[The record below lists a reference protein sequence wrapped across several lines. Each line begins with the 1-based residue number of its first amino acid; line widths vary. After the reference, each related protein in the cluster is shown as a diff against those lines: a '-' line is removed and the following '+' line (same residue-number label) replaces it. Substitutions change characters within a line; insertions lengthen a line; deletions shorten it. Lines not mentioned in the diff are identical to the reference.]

1 MEDRRLVLVVD
12 DDEGMRLLVAKV
24 LEDAGYSTRQAATGE
39 DALDAVRDA
48 PRPDLCILDVV
59 LPQLSGY
66 GVALRLREE
75 FADEIAII
83 FLSGERIEPFDQA
96 AGLHLGGD
104 DYLVKPFA
112 PEDLVA
118 RVDRLVSGPQA
129 GRGPSNGSA
138 LTERELEVVRLL
150 AEGLKQRE
158 IATRLVVSPKTIATH
173 TRNALNKLDVR
184 TQAEAV
190 AVAFR
195 QRLIRL

>member
-1 MEDRRLVLVVD
+1 
-12 DDEGMRLLVAKV
+12 MRLLVAKV
-24 LEDAGYSTRQAATGE
+24 LEEAGYGTRQAATGE
-39 DALDAVRDA
+39 AALDAARAV
-48 PRPDLCILDVV
+48 PRPDLCILDVR

-75 FADEIAII
+75 FADEIAIV
-83 FLSGERIEPFDQA
+83 FLSGERIEPLDQA
-96 AGLHLGGD
+96 AGLNLGGD

-118 RVDRLVSGPQA
+118 RVDRLVSRSQT
-129 GRGPSNGSA
+129 GRGRSDASG

-158 IATRLVVSPKTIATH
+158 IAKRLVVSPKTIATH